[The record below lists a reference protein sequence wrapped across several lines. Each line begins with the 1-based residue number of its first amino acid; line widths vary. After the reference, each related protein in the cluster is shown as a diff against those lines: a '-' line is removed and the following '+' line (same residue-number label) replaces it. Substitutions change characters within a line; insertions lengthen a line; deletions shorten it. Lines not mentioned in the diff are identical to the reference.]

1 MNWIQRFLLGK
12 DVIDKINS
20 FDKKAQNIFPDGARF
35 RLDNGK
41 IVVAS
46 DNKTQYI
53 ESGYSINELVYS
65 VVNLVTDKVRLPE
78 WRIYK
83 VVNEQK
89 LFEANRLFKNKW
101 ITGKEYKQAL
111 KLKYEALEPIENMN
125 LQVGKLA
132 DLLKYPNEEETWQD
146 QIANGCA
153 WKMITGDVFQYSDV
167 LSMGANKG
175 IPNSIELLPSHLMLI
190 RSTNQFPIKAASY
203 ELMSFDQA
211 FSKQQVLHEKYF
223 NPNWSVQG
231 THLYGMSALKAAWK
245 NLNRNNSA
253 KTASL
258 SKFQNGGFEGLL
270 YMDDQRY
277 DAEEGKAQAEAL
289 KMRMIHEYHG
299 ETNQGKVPISGVKM
313 GYLPTG
319 LSPVDLGII
328 ESEKW
333 DSIMFC
339 NIWGVPPEL
348 LGLTQKTYNNV
359 KEAEKALT
367 TRSALPLLTS
377 RRNALNRKFQTDW
390 GFKGQNVYI
399 DYDTEC
405 FGELSINMKE
415 VMDAISQLSFLTPNE
430 EREAI
435 GWETRQ
441 EPEADEV
448 WVKTG
453 GRQPISDFQ
462 ASAVDEALMR
472 EATINSMNDAG
483 NDTSNGKAGAKASA
497 NGKGGKKTISYS
509 KELLP

>member
-1 MNWIQRFLLGK
+1 MNLIQKWILGK
-12 DVIDKINS
+12 DLVDRINS
-20 FDKKAQNIFPDGARF
+20 FEVKHTTFQPGQRYMIDH
-35 RLDNGK
+35 GK
-41 IVVAS
+41 IVVAA

-65 VVNLVTDKVRLPE
+65 VINLVTDKVRLPE

-83 VVNEQK
+83 VVDEQK
-89 LFEANRLFKNKW
+89 LFDSNRILSNKW
-101 ITGKEYKQAL
+101 MTGKEYKTAL
-111 KLKYEALEPIENMN
+111 KLKYESLEPYETFN
-125 LQVGKLA
+125 LQLGKLK

-153 WKMITGDVFQYSDV
+153 WKMITGDIFQYSDL

-175 IPNSIELLPSHLMLI
+175 VPQSIELLPSHDMLI
-190 RSTNQFPIKAASY
+190 RSNNSFPVRATGY
-203 ELMSFDQA
+203 ELQA
-211 FSKQQVLHEKYF
+211 FNQPFTKEQVLHEKYF
-223 NPNWSVQG
+223 NPNWNTQG
-231 THLYGMSALKAAWK
+231 SHLYGMSALKAAWK

-258 SKFQNGGFEGLL
+258 SKFQNGGFEGMI
-270 YMDDQRY
+270 YMDDDRY
-277 DAEEGKAQAEAL
+277 DADQGLEQARAMKHRL
-289 KMRMIHEYHG
+289 ATEYHG
-299 ETNQGKVPISGVKM
+299 ENNQGKVAISGVKM

-348 LGLTQKTYNNV
+348 LGLTAKTYNNV

-367 TRSALPLLTS
+367 TRSAIPLLTS
-377 RRNALNRKFQTDW
+377 RRNSLNRKFQTDW

-415 VMDAISQLSFLTPNE
+415 VMDAIAQLTFVTPNE

-435 GWETRQ
+435 GWETRT

-453 GRQPISDFQ
+453 GRQPMSDYQ

-472 EATINSMNDAG
+472 EASINSMNDAG
-483 NDTSNGKAGAKASA
+483 NDNVGGKAGDQRSA
-497 NGKGGKKTISYS
+497 NGKGGKKTISYT
-509 KELLP
+509 

>member
-1 MNWIQRFLLGK
+1 MNWIQKYILGK
-12 DVIDKINS
+12 DLIDKINS
-20 FDKKAQNIFPDGARF
+20 FDKKAMNFP
-35 RLDNGK
+35 RLMIDNGK
-41 IVVAS
+41 IVVAD
-46 DNKTQYI
+46 DNKPQYV

-65 VVNLVTDKVRLPE
+65 VVNMVCDKVRLPE

-89 LFEANRLFKNKW
+89 LFEANRMFKNKW
-101 ITGKEYKQAL
+101 MTGKEYKQAL
-111 KLKYEALEPIENMN
+111 KLKYESLEPYESFN
-125 LQVGKLA
+125 LQLGKLK
-132 DLLKYPNEEETWQD
+132 DLLQYPNEDETWQD

-175 IPNSIELLPSHLMLI
+175 IPNSIELLPAHLMMI
-190 RSTNQFPIKAASY
+190 SSTNSFPVKAVSY
-203 ELMSFDQA
+203 ELQSFNQT
-211 FSKQQVLHEKYF
+211 FTKQQVLHEKYF

-253 KTASL
+253 KTTSL
-258 SKFQNGGFEGLL
+258 AKYKNGGFEGLL
-270 YMDDQRY
+270 YMDDTRY
-277 DAEEGKAQAEAL
+277 DAEEGLQQANAM
-289 KMRMIHEYHG
+289 KIRMATEYHG
-299 ETNQGKVPISGVKM
+299 ENNQGKVPISGVKM

-348 LGLTQKTYNNV
+348 LGLTAKTYNNI

-367 TRSALPLLTS
+367 TRSAIPLLTS

-405 FGELSINMKE
+405 FGELSVNMKE
-415 VMDAISQLSFLTPNE
+415 VMDAISMLTFVTPNE

-453 GRQPISDFQ
+453 GRQPMSDFQ

-472 EATINSMNDAG
+472 EATINSMNNAG
-483 NDTSNGKAGAKASA
+483 NESSNGKKGNEPSA
-497 NGKGGKKTISYS
+497 NGKGSKKTISFS
-509 KELLP
+509 

>member
-1 MNWIQRFLLGK
+1 MNWLQRTILGK
-12 DVIDKINS
+12 ELINRINS
-20 FDKKAQNIFPDGARF
+20 FEVKRTSIPMNQRF
-35 RLDNGK
+35 IIDQGK
-41 IVVAS
+41 IVVAA

-65 VVNLVTDKVRLPE
+65 VINLVTDKVRLPE

-89 LFEANRLFKNKW
+89 LFESNRILSNKW
-101 ITGKEYKQAL
+101 MTGKEYKNAL
-111 KLKYEALEPIENMN
+111 KLKYESLEPYETFN
-125 LQVGKLA
+125 LQLGKLK
-132 DLLKYPNEEETWQD
+132 DLLQWPNEDQTWQD
-146 QIANGCA
+146 QMADSCA
-153 WKMITGDVFQYSDV
+153 WKMITGDIFQWGDT
-167 LSMGANKG
+167 LSAGANKG
-175 IPNSIELLPSHLMLI
+175 LPNSIELLPAHNMLI
-190 RSTNQFPIKAASY
+190 RCSNSFPVRAVSY
-203 ELMSFDQA
+203 ELQDFNQP
-211 FSKQQVLHEKYF
+211 FTKEQVLHEKYF
-223 NPNWSVQG
+223 NPNYNAAG
-231 THLYGMSALKAAWK
+231 AHLYGMSALKAAWK

-277 DAEEGKAQAEAL
+277 DAEQGLAQAQAMKI
-289 KMRMIHEYHG
+289 KMAQEYHG
-299 ETNQGKVPISGVKM
+299 EYNQGKVPISGVKM

-367 TRSALPLLTS
+367 TRSAIPLLTS
-377 RRNALNRKFQTDW
+377 RRNSLNRKFQTDW

-415 VMDAISQLSFLTPNE
+415 VMDAIAQLTMITPNE

-435 GWETRQ
+435 GWETRA
-441 EPEADEV
+441 EPEADDV

-453 GRQPISDFQ
+453 GRQPLADYQ

-472 EATINSMNDAG
+472 ESTINSMNDAG
-483 NDTSNGKAGAKASA
+483 NADGSGKVGANGSA
-497 NGKGGKKTISYS
+497 NGKGSKKTISFS
-509 KELLP
+509 